1 MLKYLN
7 VLVGEEKKRTDPIHK
22 KLKELL
28 RYELH
33 FDDLYAKWLSENLHR
48 LNDSSAKLL
57 EGLDPDSYQ
66 YVRVSTISS
75 FDYVK

>member
-1 MLKYLN
+1 MLKFLD
-7 VLVGEEKKRTDPIHK
+7 VLVGEEKKRTDPVHK
-22 KLKELL
+22 KLKDLLKNELQ
-28 RYELH
+28 

-48 LNDSSAKLL
+48 LNDSSVNLL

-75 FDYVK
+75 FDYAK

>member
-1 MLKYLN
+1 LLKYLDA
-7 VLVGEEKKRTDPIHK
+7 LVGEEKKRLDLIHK
-22 KLKELL
+22 KLKDLL

-33 FDDLYAKWLSENLHR
+33 FDDLYSKWLSENLHR
-48 LNDSSAKLL
+48 LNDSSVKLL

-75 FDYVK
+75 FDYTK